1 MSDAY
6 RQRASRAENGQPG
19 RQPKRGSRRRFL
31 ARGLAAGGAVAA
43 AASGRSLFGAAPEI
57 VIPSRKTK
65 PKLRPDLVDEDSPEG
80 LEVVQ
85 LTTEPDV
92 PSSHLY
98 MEAQVFT
105 MDSKRFVLHR
115 SANAHGS
122 SQSDPKHQY
131 LLCDIED
138 GCSLRPLTDEI
149 GATGASVSPD
159 GKYVYYFVNETQ
171 VGGGRLV
178 LKRVNLDG
186 TDRQTILVVDSPLP
200 DTPFRPSR
208 IYPLSTIS
216 SDGKRLA
223 ISAFLGDGKTEGA
236 PFGLMVFDL
245 VKAAVSL
252 VIHGPTWCN
261 MHPQYS
267 RSTDPEGMHDVLI
280 QENHGNTAS
289 AAGAIQR
296 LVGGE
301 GADIHVIRD
310 DGTNFRNMPWGRD
323 GNEFCQGH
331 QCWRGRTSWAIT
343 STGTRKPPEAQLI
356 EGHAAPHAGHVGIN
370 TPGGVRNDLTR
381 EFPNPHFYHFAT
393 DIAGSRLISDA
404 APMGKDARIFLAELG
419 EPGKDAATDFQYLLK
434 PRSSCVKTAH
444 IHPFLSPNGRMGFF
458 NSDESGILQAYMI
471 RGCHGPGLAD
481 RGGNRNALG
490 PLVPCC

>member
-1 MSDAY
+1 MHLSMGK
-6 RQRASRAENGQPG
+6 RQTLPPQTLW
-19 RQPKRGSRRRFL
+19 SRRRL
-31 ARGLAAGGAVAA
+31 LGHAGGATLALAGLLGARLPAWPAPTVATRRPDKA
-43 AASGRSLFGAAPEI
+43 
-57 VIPSRKTK
+57 K
-65 PKLRPDLVDEDSPEG
+65 PRPDLLDKDSPQG
-80 LEVVQ
+80 LEVFQ

-105 MDSKRFVLHR
+105 LDSKRFVLHR
-115 SANAHGS
+115 SATAHGS
-122 SQSDPKHQY
+122 SRTDPKHQY
-131 LLCDIED
+131 LLCDLEN
-138 GCSLRPLTDEI
+138 GGALSPLTTEL
-149 GATGASVSPD
+149 GTTGASVSPD
-159 GKYVYYFVNETQ
+159 GKYCYYFVDETKL
-171 VGGGRLV
+171 GGGRLL
-178 LKRVNLDG
+178 LKRVRLDG
-186 TDRQTILVVDSPLP
+186 TDRQTLFVLDTPLP
-200 DTPFRPSR
+200 GTSFRPTHL
-208 IYPLSTIS
+208 YPLSTIS
-216 SDGKRLA
+216 SDGKRIA

-245 VKAAVSL
+245 EKPAVRL

-267 RSTDPEGMHDVLI
+267 RSLDPEESHDVLI
-280 QENHGNTAS
+280 QENHGSVAS
-289 AAGAIQR
+289 AKGSIVR

-356 EGHAAPHAGHVGIN
+356 EGRAAPHAGHVGIK
-370 TPGGVRNDLTR
+370 TPGGIRNDLTR

-393 DIAGSRLISDA
+393 DLAGKYLVSDA
-404 APMGKDARIFLAELG
+404 GPLDRRATIYLG
-419 EPGKDAATDFQYLLK
+419 QLGQPGKDPLRNLQRLLC
-434 PRSSCVKTAH
+434 PRSSCTKNAH
-444 IHPFLSPNGRMGFF
+444 IHPFLSPDGTMAFF

-471 RGCHGPGLAD
+471 CGLD
-481 RGGNRNALG
+481 RLRA
-490 PLVPCC
+490 